1 MKQWYG
7 VRTFPGYEQKVKS
20 GIEKLIEKND
30 LQEQVTDIFFPTYKK
45 YTFVRKDIKLKEELI
60 FPGYVFVKMNLTNEN
75 MYSVRGVQYIVG
87 YAGTNELKKKPDPI
101 TDDEINKMI
110 KTSEQLL
117 TDLEVGQEVA
127 VDNYGEKEPAKIQE
141 INLEEEV
148 IITTDGKKVPFVD
161 VKKS

>member
-30 LQEQVTDIFFPTYKK
+30 LQEQVTDIFIPTYKK
-45 YTFVRKDIKLKEELI
+45 YTFVRKDIKLKEELV

-101 TDDEINKMI
+101 TDEEINKMI
-110 KTSEQLL
+110 KTSEKLL

-127 VDNYGEKEPAKIQE
+127 IDNYGEKELAKIQD

-148 IITTDGKKVPFVD
+148 ITTTDGKKVPFID
-161 VKKS
+161 VKKN